1 MPSSDCIIFCVLCQD
16 AGKGSGKDA
25 GKGSGK
31 GAQCYNCQK
40 YGHFA
45 KNCPLGIPT
54 PQGSMRPFKRERDEA
69 KDDGP
74 AKAKSRTSEAGKGS
88 GKGVQCFKCQKF
100 GHMQKDCSRQ

>member
-1 MPSSDCIIFCVLCQD
+1 MCVLRQAGKPTVQE
-16 AGKGSGKDA
+16 AGKGSGKA
-25 GKGSGK
+25 
-31 GAQCYNCQK
+31 AQCYSCQK
-40 YGHFA
+40 FGHFA

-88 GKGVQCFKCQKF
+88 GKGVQCFKCLKF